1 MTEAIQA
8 RRFASQ
14 LARQSFRRIHRTS
27 AVCLCKQVRCWIGVL
42 DVVSFV
48 FFVLAPSKVS
58 SPIIIF
64 LFRFSLSCS
73 FLFFFCS
80 SFFGL
85 LFGLV
90 GPLAFFLSAR

>member
-1 MTEAIQA
+1 MTQAVQA
-8 RRFASQ
+8 RRFDSQ

-48 FFVLAPSKVS
+48 FFVPAPSKVS

-64 LFRFSLSCS
+64 LIPVL
-73 FLFFFCS
+73 FLF
-80 SFFGL
+80 
-85 LFGLV
+85 FGLV
-90 GPLAFFLSAR
+90 GLLAFFLSGR